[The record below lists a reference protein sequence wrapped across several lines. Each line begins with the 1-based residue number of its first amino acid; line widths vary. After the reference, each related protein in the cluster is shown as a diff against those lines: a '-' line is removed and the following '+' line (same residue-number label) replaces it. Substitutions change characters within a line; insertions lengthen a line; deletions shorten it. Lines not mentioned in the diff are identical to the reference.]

1 MKFLANIHKNK
12 AYNLLVRIVII
23 LATYFFVYKKLFHSP
38 SLSEISNIWNST
50 SGLSVFEKI
59 YGITGLFFT
68 PKTDFIIFF
77 KDVFKDPNLYLF
89 GIWVLILMVV
99 NWGIESLKWQFLIN
113 KIENVSFFKSFEAV
127 LSGVSVSIFTPNRIG
142 EWFGRVFILKKSN
155 PWKGVFI
162 TMIGSFSQLL
172 ITLIVGSISLAFYVP
187 IYFKD
192 HGIYS
197 NYLLYGLIF
206 LVIVIIGTS
215 LLVFLNIT
223 SLPLFLSRILH
234 KRFVLFNDY
243 VSVISDYS
251 GLELL
256 TVLLLSFLRYCVFT
270 LQFYILLM
278 MFSIEIPLLH
288 GLMIISLIFFI
299 MTAIPTVT
307 MAELGVRGSVSLY
320 FIDLYFAK
328 FGAMTE
334 NIDIGVVSST
344 STLWLINLAVPAIL
358 GTFFVYRLNFF
369 RKRSS

>member
-1 MKFLANIHKNK
+1 MSS
-12 AYNLLVRIVII
+12 VM
-23 LATYFFVYKKLFHSP
+23 YFAL
-38 SLSEISNIWNST
+38 
-50 SGLSVFEKI
+50 
-59 YGITGLFFT
+59 
-68 PKTDFIIFF
+68 
-77 KDVFKDPNLYLF
+77 
-89 GIWVLILMVV
+89 
-99 NWGIESLKWQFLIN
+99 
-113 KIENVSFFKSFEAV
+113 
-127 LSGVSVSIFTPNRIG
+127 
-142 EWFGRVFILKKSN
+142 
-155 PWKGVFI
+155 
-162 TMIGSFSQLL
+162 
-172 ITLIVGSISLAFYVP
+172 
-187 IYFKD
+187 
-192 HGIYS
+192 YS

-234 KRFVLFNDY
+234 KRFVHFNDY